1 MVCLAPE
8 PRPSPFTR
16 YVILAHAQ
24 IAEFAHTQ
32 LHSARARVITDGR
45 KNGEPKLGM
54 TSRVI
59 CHFQKSVIPELYL
72 FR

>member
-1 MVCLAPE
+1 MVWLATE

-16 YVILAHAQ
+16 YVYYAHAQ

-32 LHSARARVITDGR
+32 LHSARARVITDGS
-45 KNGEPKLGM
+45 KNKLGM

-59 CHFQKSVIPELYL
+59 CHFQKSVKTFVFLIAN
-72 FR
+72 